1 MGGENANESKRPEP
15 LNTRPNEQ
23 REYQEA
29 ASPTR
34 TQKGMSPT
42 KRRNMMGTTN
52 TPGLKKGGTLK
63 SPSKIKEPGSA
74 TEKQDGLS
82 SPTSIS
88 MQNTF
93 LIKNADTSFDAYFQQ
108 MRKRKAGHFGAT
120 Q

>member
-1 MGGENANESKRPEP
+1 
-15 LNTRPNEQ
+15 
-23 REYQEA
+23 
-29 ASPTR
+29 
-34 TQKGMSPT
+34 MSPT
-42 KRRNMMGTTN
+42 KRRNLMGTTN